1 MIIILTLVSGN
12 SFNVSCGNMFINNS
26 LSEKMA
32 MNTIKNQLDCKEH
45 ISDNCNIPDQKLN
58 FLF

>member
-1 MIIILTLVSGN
+1 MIIIVTLVSGN
-12 SFNVSCGNMFINNS
+12 SFNVSCGNMFINNN

-32 MNTIKNQLDCKEH
+32 MNTIKN
-45 ISDNCNIPDQKLN
+45 NYNIPDQKLN